1 MIDAKNKGENIII
14 KADRVTVK
22 GFKLINSGRDEVLSI
37 AAIHIYNSSYS
48 VIEDNIQSEAAVTT
62 PAEIFI
68 TTDDNEINSNG
79 KEFKKLVFARD
90 IFKSPYEKKEAA
102 QEIKDIDNQMKEEKE
117 EVPPPKISGVFLSRA
132 VGKTFLT
139 ADGKIVGEN
148 ETING
153 YKVLKILKEEV
164 LFEKSNGKIIKVNI
178 WEE

>member
-1 MIDAKNKGENIII
+1 MEKSRKRFYYIFIPIASILFFIVFLYPAKK
-14 KADRVTVK
+14 KAP
-22 GFKLINSGRDEVLSI
+22 S
-37 AAIHIYNSSYS
+37 S

-132 VGKTFLT
+132 GGKTFLT